1 MNPRR
6 LGDGHDLAGARRCV
20 LCPWG
25 AKDAGLVRGLRL
37 HRYID
42 YPIAVRHIP
51 WLFALLVVLAEFFSA
66 LGLIAGLCARVA
78 AFGVGAVMVVAV
90 AEVHIHYGFFMNW
103 NSNKPAEG
111 FEFFLLGLAMAIA
124 VMLKGAGAFSLDR
137 LLCGRLSRRSPAP
150 GMQADARA
158 A

>member
-1 MNPRR
+1 MAMIWLA
-6 LGDGHDLAGARRCV
+6 LGAVFFAHGAQKM
-20 LCPWG
+20 LGWFG
-25 AKDAGLVRGLRL
+25 ACGFTG
-37 HRYID
+37 YID